1 MQFLLAVSEQF
12 GDSYLTCI
20 MLPVFL
26 IAVGDDADLKFFPS
40 AIHPRI
46 RGNGS
51 SRKNYMEMVI
61 KHCIP

>member
-26 IAVGDDADLKFFPS
+26 IAVGDDTDLTFIPS
-40 AIHPRI
+40 AIHPKVK
-46 RGNGS
+46 GS
-51 SRKNYMEMVI
+51 VLLI
-61 KHCIP
+61 